1 MLYQPPFQP
10 PPPHTISV
18 LRVAV
23 VLACSSAECA
33 RRERGSEHGEMGNA
47 PGAAEAEGVHPRA
60 SESANEGDR

>member
-1 MLYQPPFQP
+1 
-10 PPPHTISV
+10 V

-23 VLACSSAECA
+23 VLAGSSAECA